1 MTGKIFRGCL
11 LVGLVVLCLS
21 SSLFLVVMTD
31 RHEKSVYREMKE
43 EIAYAAHGV
52 ETWGMTYLEDLEST
66 QRLTWVTADG
76 TVLYDSVADQTQ
88 MENHLDREEITQALE
103 TGEGYG
109 EHESRTLLEKNLYYA
124 LRLSDGS
131 VLRIACTQTTLGA
144 IALEVAQPILWLVA
158 LALILSALLASSLA
172 RQITRPI
179 NSMDLEQPGL
189 DKPYEELA
197 PLVGRIREQNRTIS
211 RQMEELRQRQREFSA
226 LAANMSE
233 GLLIL
238 NNRYTILSA
247 NQSALTL
254 LGETS
259 QPESLR
265 QDRTPQEVWTAAAE
279 ALAGHHG
286 EAFLQIEGR
295 IFEILASPVTSSGQV
310 TGAMVLMVDVTEREE
325 RDNLRREFSANVS
338 HELKTPLTAIS
349 GFAELM
355 KEGMVAPDMMREFA
369 GDIYQECR
377 HLIALVDDILKIS
390 RLDEGSAAIQEEVVD
405 LYAMSA
411 EVLERLRTNA
421 ATAGVSLRLEG
432 DHQQISGV
440 WRILDEMIYNLCEN
454 AIKYN
459 KEGGRVTV
467 RVTGDSCSAVVSVS
481 DTGIGIPKAQQDR
494 VFERFYRVDKSHS
507 RAVSGTGLG
516 LSIVKH
522 GAQVHNA
529 QVSLESEPDVGT
541 TVTITFGK
549 DG

>member
-11 LVGLVVLCLS
+11 IIGLVVLCLS
-21 SSLFLVVMTD
+21 SSLFLLVMTD
-31 RHEKSVYREMKE
+31 RHEQSVYREMKE
-43 EIAYAAHGV
+43 EITYAAHGV
-52 ETWGMTYLEDLEST
+52 ETWGIAYLEDLEST

-76 TVLYDSVADQTQ
+76 MVLYDSVADQTQ
-88 MENHLDREEITQALE
+88 MENHLDREEIIEALE
-103 TGEGYG
+103 TGEGYS

-124 LRLSDGS
+124 LLLEDGT
-131 VLRIACTQTTLGA
+131 VLRVACTQTTVSA
-144 IALEVAQPILWLVA
+144 MFLEVAQPILWMIALSLV
-158 LALILSALLASSLA
+158 LSAVLASSLA

-179 NSMDLEQPGL
+179 NSLDLERPDL

-226 LAANMSE
+226 LSANMSE

-238 NNRYTILSA
+238 NNKYTILSA
-247 NQSALTL
+247 NQSALGL
-254 LGETS
+254 LGETV

-265 QDRTPQEVWTAAAE
+265 QDRCPQEVWRAAAE
-279 ALAGHHG
+279 ALAGRHG
-286 EAFLQIEGR
+286 ETFLQKDGR
-295 IFEILASPVTSSGQV
+295 IFEILASPVTSSGHV

-325 RDNLRREFSANVS
+325 RENLRREFSANVS

-355 KEGMVAPDMMREFA
+355 KEGLVAPDMMKEFA
-369 GDIYQECR
+369 GDIYRECSQ
-377 HLIALVDDILKIS
+377 LIALVDDILKLS
-390 RLDEGSAAIQEEVVD
+390 RLDEGTAEIQEEVVD

-411 EVLERLRTNA
+411 EVLERLRPNA
-421 ATAGVSLRLEG
+421 AKRNVSLSLEG
-432 DHQQISGV
+432 DHQPITGV

-467 RVTGDSCSAVVSVS
+467 RVSGDQSKAVVSVA

-507 RAVSGTGLG
+507 RAIGGTGLG

-529 QVSLESEPDVGT
+529 QVTLESEPEVGT
-541 TVTITFGK
+541 TVTLTFPK
-549 DG
+549 M